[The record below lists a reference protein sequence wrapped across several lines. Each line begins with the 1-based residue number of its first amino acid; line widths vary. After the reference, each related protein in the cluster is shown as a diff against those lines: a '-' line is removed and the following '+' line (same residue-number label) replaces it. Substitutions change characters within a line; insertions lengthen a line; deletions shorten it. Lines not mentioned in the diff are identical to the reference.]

1 LKDKNVTKVLIDS
14 WPVMLEKSCW

>member
-14 WPVMLEKSCW
+14 WQVMLEKSCW